1 MPFGPLLTSVLLL
14 QGQGQRPANPFA
26 PPAATVHYAPDRTCD
41 LLHVAVSLDIDYPN
55 RTYTGKAVNT
65 LSPLRSGLTEIY
77 LNAGPVME
85 ILRATVDG
93 VPAAIHRDD
102 RKVYVTVPPT
112 VKGKKID
119 IAFEYKAANTKGRSF
134 GGGGGFHWIEK
145 REGGP
150 DTRVGFWT
158 QGESEYNSDWVPMW
172 DYPNDFATYEET
184 YTVPADWTAI
194 GNGKL
199 VSESKRGDRKTF
211 VWRQEIPHATY
222 LMTAVGGPFDIK
234 KDAWRGTPLWYVVP
248 RGQGK
253 YIDASFGD
261 TPDMLSFYS
270 ERYGFRYPWAKYAQN
285 AMYDFGGGMENVSAT
300 TLGEGSLTDGK
311 DGFRT
316 MASLNSHELGHQW
329 FGDTVTCQDWGDIF
343 NNESFATF
351 LQATYFEHSRGKD
364 AYLWEVENNQRAY
377 LAEAA
382 RYQRPVITNVYP
394 NADAMFDSH
403 TYPKGGDLLHTL
415 RRFMGDEAF
424 FAGLKD
430 YLNTYQHTPV
440 QYPQLERA
448 LERASGI
455 DVQPFFEQ
463 WFLKPGHPVFA
474 YEWRMEDG
482 KAIVTA
488 TQTQDTANGTPIYNI
503 PNAKLAMVV
512 AGRRIDVP
520 FPISGAVTT
529 LSIPVTVVPDAVMF
543 DPDHDFLRVV
553 ERKGDPSP
561 AESLAVLRFA
571 GDPAQR
577 LEAMAALVKEG
588 TPAALANVVEALR
601 ADRGV
606 GPAFPAFAGGRRR
619 GGAALDNPLTA
630 LAALKDPSLRSF
642 WTEELDG
649 KDAGRRAVAVR
660 ALGQLPA
667 DAATTKA
674 LRDRI
679 NDKEF
684 TVIVIGAI
692 GVLAEWDKTANR
704 DVFERALKIEDRRGA
719 IAAAAKKAMG

>member
-1 MPFGPLLTSVLLL
+1 MPFGTLLYAALFA
-14 QGQGQRPANPFA
+14 QGQRPANPFL
-26 PPAATVHYAPDRTCD
+26 PPTATVHYAPDRTCD
-41 LLHVAVSLDIDYPN
+41 LLHVKVDLDIDYPN
-55 RTYTGKAVNT
+55 RTYTGRAVNT
-65 LSPLRSGLTEIY
+65 LAPLRSGLTEVQ

-85 ILRATVDG
+85 ILRTTVNG
-93 VPAAIHRDD
+93 VPVSVRRDA
-102 RKVYVTVPPT
+102 RKVFIPVPTT
-112 VKGKKID
+112 VKGKTIE

-199 VSESKRGDRKTF
+199 VSEKKTGNRKTF
-211 VWRQEIPHATY
+211 VWKQEIPHATY

-234 KDAWRGTPLWYVVP
+234 KDSWKGTPLWYVVP
-248 RGQGK
+248 RGEGQ

-270 ERYGFRYPWAKYAQN
+270 ERYGFRYPWVKYAQN

-329 FGDTVTCQDWGDIF
+329 FGDTVTCRDWGNIF

-364 AYLWEVENNQRAY
+364 AYLWEIENNQRAY

-382 RYQRPVITNVYP
+382 RYQRPVITDLYP

-403 TYPKGGDLLHTL
+403 TYPKGGDILHTL

-424 FAGLKD
+424 FAGLKL
-430 YLNTYQHTPV
+430 YLDTYQHTPV

-448 LERASGI
+448 LADASGI
-455 DVQPFFEQ
+455 DVQPFFDQ
-463 WFLKPGHPVFA
+463 WFLKPGHPVLDVD
-474 YEWRMEDG
+474 WRMQNG
-482 KAIVTA
+482 NAVVTV
-488 TQTQDTANGTPIYNI
+488 TQTQDTANGTPVYTI

-520 FPISGAVTT
+520 FPISGTVTT
-529 LSIPVTVVPDAVMF
+529 LTIPATVAPDAIIL

-553 ERKGDPSP
+553 TRKTEPTP
-561 AESLAVLRFA
+561 AESLAILRFA

-577 LEAMAALVKEG
+577 LEAMDDMVQEG
-588 TPAALANVVEALR
+588 SPAALAAVLEALR

-606 GPAFPAFAGGRRR
+606 GPAFPAFSGARR
-619 GGAALDNPLTA
+619 GRNLRSGNPLLA
-630 LAALKDPSLRSF
+630 LAALKNPDLRAF

-660 ALGQLPA
+660 ALGNLPP
-667 DAATTKA
+667 DPATTKL
-674 LRDRI
+674 LRSRI
-679 NDKEF
+679 NDTEF
-684 TVIVIGAI
+684 TPVVVSAI

-704 DVFERALKIEDRRGA
+704 DVFEKALKIKDRRGA
-719 IAAAAKKAMG
+719 IAAAAKRAIG

>member
-1 MPFGPLLTSVLLL
+1 MPFGTLLYAALFA
-14 QGQGQRPANPFA
+14 QGQRPANPFL
-26 PPAATVHYAPDRTCD
+26 PPTATVHYAPDRTCD
-41 LLHVAVSLDIDYPN
+41 LLHVKVDLDIDYPN
-55 RTYTGKAVNT
+55 RTYTGRAVNT
-65 LSPLRSGLTEIY
+65 LSPLRAGLTEIQ
-77 LNAGPVME
+77 LNAGPVMK
-85 ILRATVDG
+85 ILRTTVNG
-93 VPAAIHRDD
+93 VPVTVRREE
-102 RKVYVTVPPT
+102 RKVYVPVPPT
-112 VKGKKID
+112 VKGRKVE

-158 QGESEYNSDWVPMW
+158 QGETEYNSDWVPMW

-194 GNGKL
+194 GNGRL
-199 VSESKRGDRKTF
+199 VSEKRKGDRKTF
-211 VWRQEIPHATY
+211 VWKQEIPHATY

-234 KDAWRGTPLWYVVP
+234 KTSWKGTPLWYVVP
-248 RGQGK
+248 RGQGR

-329 FGDTVTCQDWGDIF
+329 FGDTVTCRDWGNIF

-364 AYLWEVENNQRAY
+364 AYLWEIEKNQRAY

-382 RYQRPVITNVYP
+382 RYQRPVITNLYP

-403 TYPKGGDLLHTL
+403 AYPKGGDILHTL
-415 RRFMGDEAF
+415 RRFMGDDGF
-424 FAGLKD
+424 FAGLKL
-430 YLNTYQHTPV
+430 YLDTYQHTPV

-448 LERASGI
+448 LADASGI
-455 DVQPFFEQ
+455 DVQPFFAQ
-463 WFLKPGHPVFA
+463 WFLKPGHPVLDFD
-474 YEWRMEDG
+474 WRMQNG
-482 KAIVTA
+482 NAVVTV
-488 TQTQDTANGTPIYNI
+488 TQTQDTANGTPVYTI

-520 FPISGAVTT
+520 FPISGTVTT
-529 LSIPVTVVPDAVMF
+529 LSIPATVVPDAIIL

-553 ERKGDPSP
+553 VRKTEPTP
-561 AESLAVLRFA
+561 AESLAILRFA

-577 LEAMAALVKEG
+577 LEAMDDMVKEG
-588 TPAALANVVEALR
+588 TSSALAAVLDALR

-606 GPAFPAFAGGRRR
+606 GPAFPAFSSGRRR
-619 GGAALDNPLTA
+619 TNADSGNPLLA
-630 LAALKDPSLRSF
+630 LAALKKPELRAF

-660 ALGQLPA
+660 ALGQLPP
-667 DAATTKA
+667 DAATTKL

-679 NDKEF
+679 NDSEF
-684 TVIVIGAI
+684 TPVVVSAI

-704 DVFERALKIEDRRGA
+704 DVFEKALKIEDRRGQ
-719 IAAAAKKAMG
+719 IAAAAKRAID